1 MKLQIWLSTLIVA
14 INCAMAPN
22 AMATIVDFQSINN
35 GNNIL
40 SSPTDVQGLTFAS
53 DHFHIID
60 TASACSFGGCV
71 TPTNYLALD
80 APGLGFPVSVTLT
93 GGGIFSVLA
102 LDASKMWADS
112 IAAHNGGYDNADF
125 LHLVG
130 NLNGGGVVTHDLQL
144 GFGFSPFTFSDL
156 TNLDSM
162 VISGFVTEG
171 TNNASWAVDNINYL
185 TAAVPEPETYAMM
198 LAGIGMMGFMVRRR
212 KNGQT

>member
-1 MKLQIWLSTLIVA
+1 MKLQIWLGTLIVA

-35 GNNIL
+35 NNNIL
-40 SSPTDVQGLTFAS
+40 STPTDVQGLTFAS
-53 DHFHIID
+53 SHYHIINNSD
-60 TASACSFGGCV
+60 CSFGGCV
-71 TPTNYLALD
+71 TPTNYLAED
-80 APGLGFPVSVTLT
+80 GPGLGFPVSVTLT

-112 IAAHNGGYDNADF
+112 AAAHTGGFDNADF
-125 LHLVG
+125 LHLEG

-156 TNLDSM
+156 INLDSM

-198 LAGIGMMGFMVRRR
+198 LAGIGMLGFMVRRR
-212 KNGQT
+212 KNEQI